1 MSLIIIMLVPL
12 TLTSCIS
19 SKNVKIASVNGEDI
33 TKAEFIYFLT
43 NVKNQI
49 ESEQGSDL
57 PEDFWETAEID
68 GKKVIET
75 AKEKALEEAI
85 KSKISRKKAIEGGY
99 KITSEQYQDINNRI
113 GQLVAKYGNEG
124 VDDYLKQF
132 GLNKNLYQKV
142 LEDSFYQQNLMEA
155 LTQDV
160 DEAAARTFFD
170 NKVVRVKHV
179 LISTIDTQTNQPLEM
194 EQLEA
199 AKIKADEILAK
210 AQAGEDFDKLVEQN
224 SEDPGSTSQPEGYY
238 LGKGFILGSQGA
250 MVPAFEAASLE
261 LEVGAISD
269 LVESNFGYHIIKRYP
284 NEESAFTSN
293 VQQLISQ
300 AKKEKFDGIIEGWKN
315 EAKIEK
321 NEKEYNKIQIPNNNN

>member
-1 MSLIIIMLVPL
+1 MHVINYNYVSAVNPDVLYFF
-12 TLTSCIS
+12 
-19 SKNVKIASVNGEDI
+19 KNVKIASVNGEDI

-132 GLNKNLYQKV
+132 GLNKNLYQKF
-142 LEDSFYQQNLMEA
+142 LKTALSAKSYGGPDTGCGRGRGKNIFRQQ
-155 LTQDV
+155 
-160 DEAAARTFFD
+160 
-170 NKVVRVKHV
+170 
-179 LISTIDTQTNQPLEM
+179 S
-194 EQLEA
+194 
-199 AKIKADEILAK
+199 
-210 AQAGEDFDKLVEQN
+210 
-224 SEDPGSTSQPEGYY
+224 
-238 LGKGFILGSQGA
+238 GKGKACFNQH
-250 MVPAFEAASLE
+250 
-261 LEVGAISD
+261 D
-269 LVESNFGYHIIKRYP
+269 RYP
-284 NEESAFTSN
+284 NQPA
-293 VQQLISQ
+293 
-300 AKKEKFDGIIEGWKN
+300 A
-315 EAKIEK
+315 
-321 NEKEYNKIQIPNNNN
+321 

>member
-1 MSLIIIMLVPL
+1 
-12 TLTSCIS
+12 
-19 SKNVKIASVNGEDI
+19 
-33 TKAEFIYFLT
+33 
-43 NVKNQI
+43 
-49 ESEQGSDL
+49 
-57 PEDFWETAEID
+57 
-68 GKKVIET
+68 
-75 AKEKALEEAI
+75 
-85 KSKISRKKAIEGGY
+85 
-99 KITSEQYQDINNRI
+99 
-113 GQLVAKYGNEG
+113 
-124 VDDYLKQF
+124 
-132 GLNKNLYQKV
+132 
-142 LEDSFYQQNLMEA
+142 
-155 LTQDV
+155 
-160 DEAAARTFFD
+160 
-170 NKVVRVKHV
+170 
-179 LISTIDTQTNQPLEM
+179 M

-199 AKIKADEILAK
+199 AKIKADEIGK
-210 AQAGEDFDKLVEQN
+210 ARQEKTLTLVEQI
-224 SEDPGSTSQPEGYY
+224 EDPGSTSQPEGYY